1 MVMSWPRMARV
12 LKSIEV
18 VEKTLVIK
26 LDQEASV
33 LIETKDYRPP
43 KFLVFKLPAWQ
54 GPVRV
59 EVNGEPSFTILAR

>member
-1 MVMSWPRMARV
+1 MVMSWPRIAQV

-59 EVNGEPSFTILAR
+59 RGRWRAQFHDSAR